1 MLLTLFGMTPSLVKL
16 AALHAGGT
24 LLYIALVSS
33 ILFNAPRIFGGNGK
47 DIVLIPIAML
57 LLFVFSAALTG
68 SLILG
73 RPILWY
79 LDGKKKE
86 AVALFMATLGFLFLF
101 TLVAFIALI
110 VLTR

>member
-1 MLLTLFGMTPSLVKL
+1 MTSSPVKL
-16 AALHAGGT
+16 AALHAGGA

-33 ILFNAPRIFGGNGK
+33 ILFNAPRIFGTTEE

-73 RPILWY
+73 RPVLWY

-86 AVALFMATLGFLFLF
+86 AILLFMMTLGFLFLA
-101 TLVAFIALI
+101 TLFAFLALI
-110 VLTR
+110 FFTRS